1 MRAIMIAFVLVMLGV
16 VALLLYSDILNADI
30 YITWPLPWTLV
41 GPAVLLICTPIS
53 LALFVFL
60 AHRQQERHK
69 E

>member
-1 MRAIMIAFVLVMLGV
+1 MRVAAVAFVLMLGA
-16 VALLLYSDILNADI
+16 VAVLWYSDTLNPYNPWALIGPSIL
-30 YITWPLPWTLV
+30 LV
-41 GPAVLLICTPIS
+41 CTPIS